1 MEVKRKSLKRTLV
14 FGILGV
20 GFVTILAVT
29 LASIVII
36 SDSNR
41 AALDDLDQ
49 ELRVSF
55 DRLIRFQVETAY
67 TLLEELD
74 RLAREGVLSREVA
87 YETGVSLLREIR
99 YALHPEDT
107 ADGYFWADTREGV
120 NVVLYGR
127 DDVEGKSRI
136 NLQDARGN
144 YLIQDILAA
153 AMAGGDFVNYYFPKL
168 GETEPE
174 PKRSY
179 SMYFEPFDLA
189 IGTGAYTD
197 DIDALVEERA
207 EEMRSRFVTLL
218 LIQAIIAI
226 AGLALMGGLLA
237 FISSRV
243 VKPICRTVASLE
255 EAARGKGDLTRRL
268 PVDSADEIGLLAES
282 FNLFTSSLE
291 KMILQ
296 IRKSAYRLN
305 EQGTSLSSNMEETA
319 AAVNEISANIESIG
333 GLIDRQSTSVSE
345 SSSAVEEI
353 DRNINEL
360 ERIIT
365 QQAGA
370 VTESSASIE
379 EMISNIVS
387 IGNTVSQSDERI
399 KELVKA
405 AEGGKEQVGAVNRH
419 LQKVALESES
429 LLEANKVISSVAA
442 QTNLLAMNAAIE
454 AAHAGQYGQGFAVV
468 ANEIRS
474 LAEKTT
480 QQSKATGASL
490 KSIKGLI
497 DGVAGT
503 SGEAEITFAKV
514 LEMIMTVSYLGE
526 EIRHALEEQNTG
538 GREILT
544 ALEKMKGLMTEVSA
558 GAGEIGTG
566 RATVLEEITRLREI
580 SGQVTESMT
589 EMRAG
594 LGEIN
599 TAITDITSD
608 MAENKDLI
616 DGLASLVTQFVVDES
631 GDTGSR

>member
-1 MEVKRKSLKRTLV
+1 MKVKRKSLKRTLV

-136 NLQDARGN
+136 DLQDARGN

-268 PVDSADEIGLLAES
+268 PVESADEIGLLAES

-526 EIRHALEEQNTG
+526 EIQHALEEQNTG

-599 TAITDITSD
+599 TAITGITSD

>member
-1 MEVKRKSLKRTLV
+1 MV
-14 FGILGV
+14 GILGV
-20 GFVTILAVT
+20 GFVTILAIT
-29 LASIVII
+29 LASLVII

-49 ELRVSF
+49 ELRTSF

-67 TLLEELD
+67 TMLEELD
-74 RLAREGVLSREVA
+74 RLAREGILSREAA

-107 ADGYFWADTREGV
+107 ADGYFWADTGEGV

-127 DDVEGKSRI
+127 EDVEGKSRI
-136 NLQDARGN
+136 NLQDALGN

-153 AMAGGDFVNYYFPKL
+153 AMAGGDFVNYYFPKM

-179 SMYFEPFDLA
+179 SIYFEPFDLA

-207 EEMRSRFVTLL
+207 REMQQRFATLL
-218 LIQAIIAI
+218 LIQSIIAI
-226 AGLALMGGLLA
+226 AGLALMGGLLL

-255 EAARGKGDLTRRL
+255 EAARGKGDLTKRI
-268 PVDSADEIGLLAES
+268 PVDTTDEIGLLAES

-305 EQGTSLSSNMEETA
+305 EQGASLSSNMEETA
-319 AAVNEISANIESIG
+319 AAVNEISANIESIA
-333 GLIDRQSTSVSE
+333 GLIDRQGTSVSE
-345 SSSAVEEI
+345 SSSAVEQI

-370 VTESSASIE
+370 VSESSASIE

-387 IGNTVSQSDERI
+387 IGNTVGQSDERI

-503 SGEAEITFAKV
+503 SGEAETTFAQV

-544 ALEKMKGLMTEVSA
+544 ALEKMKGLMTEVTS

-580 SGQVTESMT
+580 SGQVKESMT

-599 TAITDITSD
+599 TAITDVTSE

-616 DGLASLVTQFVVDES
+616 DGLASLVTQFEVNET
-631 GDTGSR
+631 GDPGPR

>member
-1 MEVKRKSLKRTLV
+1 MEAKRKSLKRTLMV
-14 FGILGV
+14 GILGV
-20 GFVTILAVT
+20 GFVTILAIT
-29 LASIVII
+29 LASLVII

-49 ELRVSF
+49 ELRTSF

-67 TLLEELD
+67 TMLEELD
-74 RLAREGVLSREVA
+74 RLAREGILSREAA

-107 ADGYFWADTREGV
+107 ADGYFWADTGEGV

-127 DDVEGKSRI
+127 EDVEGKSRI
-136 NLQDARGN
+136 NLQDALGN

-153 AMAGGDFVNYYFPKL
+153 AMAGGDFVNYYFPKM

-179 SMYFEPFDLA
+179 SIYFEPFDLA

-207 EEMRSRFVTLL
+207 REMQQRFATLL
-218 LIQAIIAI
+218 LIQSIIAI
-226 AGLALMGGLLA
+226 AGLALMGGLLL

-255 EAARGKGDLTRRL
+255 EAARGKGDLTKRI
-268 PVDSADEIGLLAES
+268 PVDTTDEIGLLAES

-305 EQGTSLSSNMEETA
+305 EQGASLSSNMEETA
-319 AAVNEISANIESIG
+319 AAVNEISANIESIA
-333 GLIDRQSTSVSE
+333 GLIDRQGTSVSE
-345 SSSAVEEI
+345 SSSAVEQI

-370 VTESSASIE
+370 VSESSASIE

-387 IGNTVSQSDERI
+387 IGNTVGQSDERI

-503 SGEAEITFAKV
+503 SGEAETTFAQV

-544 ALEKMKGLMTEVSA
+544 ALEKMKGLMTEVTS

-580 SGQVTESMT
+580 SGQVKESMT

-599 TAITDITSD
+599 TAITDVTSE

-616 DGLASLVTQFVVDES
+616 DGLASLVTQFEVNET
-631 GDTGSR
+631 GDPGPR